1 MLVCLTHPD
10 VISFTYLLTSCME
23 QDLSRNAN
31 SFLAKHE
38 IASLCGTIIFINVF
52 TRYHPAPTP
61 DQPKSNP
68 CSPFH
73 FPKIHFNINLS
84 SISWSSNGYSSPFS
98 PSIICMHFSSTPYV
112 LHDPHKTFFLILS
125 TEKYLVIYTDH

>member
-10 VISFTYLLTSCME
+10 VISFTYILTSCME
-23 QDLSRNAN
+23 QGLSRNAN
-31 SFLAKHE
+31 SFSAKHE
-38 IASLCGTIIFINVF
+38 IPPLCGTIIFITAF

-68 CSPFH
+68 CFPFH
-73 FPKIHFNINLS
+73 FPKIDFDINLS
-84 SISWSSNGYSSPFS
+84 SISWSSNGFSPPFS
-98 PSIICMHFSSTPYV
+98 PPITCMHFYSTPYV
-112 LHDPHKTFFLILS
+112 LHDPHNSFFLILS